1 MNSPA
6 SHLSFPGNIAVI
18 GGGTWATA
26 LAKLLLVNNETITWY
41 LHRQDRIDEFIA
53 NGRNPAYLTD
63 VEFDV
68 ERIRFSCNL
77 NEVCSSCDTLLLV
90 TPSPYFKDE
99 VGKINVDI
107 SEKYIVSA
115 IKGIVPDENVLIT
128 DYMQQRFGVKADH
141 CLVIAGPCHAEE
153 VAMARPS
160 YLTIGCTDID
170 RAAVFAQSLSGKNT
184 HTITSTDVD
193 GIEYAAVLKNV
204 YAIASGIVHGSKM
217 GDNFLAILMSNAIRE
232 MASFVNTVVPG
243 RRDICDSVY
252 LGDLLVTAYSRFSR
266 NHYFGSMI
274 GRGYSVKAAKMEMQ
288 QTAEGY
294 FAAKCI
300 HDINEHYDIAMPILN
315 GVYDILYR
323 GVKPNVAIA
332 RMSEYF
338 D

>member
-1 MNSPA
+1 MDTPVSQRP
-6 SHLSFPGNIAVI
+6 FPGNVAVI

-26 LAKLLLVNNETITWY
+26 LAKLLLVNCDSITWY

-53 NGRNPAYLTD
+53 NGRNPGYLTD

-68 ERIRFSCNL
+68 RRIHFSSDL
-77 NEVCSSCDTLLLV
+77 DHVCSVADTLLLV

-99 VGKINVDI
+99 MAKITVDI
-107 SEKYIVSA
+107 SDKYIVSA
-115 IKGIVPDENVLIT
+115 IKGIVPGENQLIT
-128 DYMQQRFGVKADH
+128 DYVHHRFGVKPDR

-160 YLTIGCTDID
+160 YLTIACPDID
-170 RAAVFAQSLSGKNT
+170 RAAVFAQSLSGKNA

-204 YAIASGIVHGSKM
+204 YAIASGIIHGTKM
-217 GDNFLAILMSNAIRE
+217 GDNFLAMLMSNAIRE
-232 MASFVNTVVPG
+232 MAAFVNTVVPG

-274 GRGYSVKAAKMEMQ
+274 GRGYSVKAARMEMQ

-294 FAAKCI
+294 YATKCI
-300 HDINEHYDIAMPILN
+300 HDINERYEVSMPILN

-323 GVKPNVAIA
+323 GVKPKPAIDH
-332 RMSEYF
+332 MSQYF